1 MIETFAENKELNFKW
16 VDVVDPSS
24 DELFQIAEEYGLHNT
39 SIQDCLD
46 PEHLPKYEEFENVMF
61 FMFRIYDKDAA
72 EDADTVWSLTRKIA
86 VFCSNTFTIT
96 VHRSEVD
103 FINSLKS
110 KWEAAAGSEKNIN
123 FLLLIDLIRM
133 SVHSYEKPLNDLN
146 MKIDEYEEKMF
157 TTRRDKA
164 NLLLIQELYALKRKA
179 SVFQKML
186 DLTAETV
193 AELKSDNYKNRPL
206 IQDIKETVNR
216 FFFRANSIVENANN
230 LIGLNLSLSTY
241 RTNEVMRILT
251 IFSVFFM
258 PLTFLV
264 GVYGM
269 NFKHMPELDTLW
281 GYPSAWGLMIV
292 ITYSIY
298 RWFRK
303 RGWL

>member
-16 VDVVDPSS
+16 IDVVNPSS
-24 DELFQIAEEYGLHNT
+24 DELFQVAEEYGLHNT

-46 PEHLPKYEEFENVMF
+46 PDHLPKYEEFDNVTF
-61 FMFRIYDKDAA
+61 FMFRIYDKDAS
-72 EDADTVWSLTRKIA
+72 EDADTVWSLTRKVA
-86 VFCSNTFTIT
+86 VFCSSNFIIT

-103 FINSLKS
+103 FITAMRS
-110 KWEAAAGSEKNIN
+110 KWQAACCDKNIN
-123 FLLLIDLIRM
+123 FFLLLDIVRM
-133 SVHSYEKPLNDLN
+133 SIHTYEKPLNDLN
-146 MKIDEYEEKMF
+146 LKIDEYEEKLF
-157 TTRRDKA
+157 TTRKDRA
-164 NLLLIQELYALKRKA
+164 NVLLIQDLYALKRKA
-179 SVFQKML
+179 SVFHKML
-186 DLTAETV
+186 DLTVDTV
-193 AELKSDNYKNRPL
+193 AQLKTDNNKNRPL
-206 IQDIKETVNR
+206 IQDIRESANR
-216 FFFRANSIVENANN
+216 FFFRANNIVENANN

-269 NFKHMPELDTLW
+269 NFKHMPELDTAW
-281 GYPSAWGLMIV
+281 GYPFAWGLMIV